1 LRSALDR
8 VYNLTGAFHLVIIAM
23 FLLSLSGCGYKDDP
37 YYLENAPQ
45 GDSNIKFIIKKSDNN
60 ESDNEN
66 R

>member
-1 LRSALDR
+1 LDR

-37 YYLENAPQ
+37 YYLESAPQ
-45 GDSNIKFIIKKSDNN
+45 GDNNVKFIIKKPNSDNN
-60 ESDNEN
+60 ESDNDN